1 MIPVEYY
8 TISFYSLLCVF
19 LFFMFAPLFKYY
31 NLQRTI
37 GFNLNFKVFII
48 LLLPILFIG
57 LRDAYGDRSYL
68 GDTLSYTRMYQN
80 LSMGNDLGFTKDPGF
95 YFFMKFCTNW
105 ISVKWFYILCASLY
119 VILPYLAFKKWF
131 GNNALVALVMFVVS
145 MSFWGY
151 GVNGLRNGLATSF
164 FIYALAGVGT
174 NKIKLIFFMV
184 LAYTFHQ
191 TLLLPIL
198 SYFFTL
204 KFTKTKLL
212 IKLWLVM
219 VVISFF
225 VGNYIEDFIG
235 NIASLV
241 DFGANRGQDM
251 FADEYDGSK
260 MNRGYRFDFIL
271 YSGLPILLGYV
282 YVIKK
287 GFNDLFYKRILHTYI
302 LTNIVW
308 VFLIYAAYSNRIAY
322 LSWFLM
328 PVVMIYPLLIN
339 NLFRKQNQL
348 IGYLVFGS
356 LFFTLILL
364 FL

>member
-1 MIPVEYY
+1 
-8 TISFYSLLCVF
+8 
-19 LFFMFAPLFKYY
+19 
-31 NLQRTI
+31 
-37 GFNLNFKVFII
+37 
-48 LLLPILFIG
+48 
-57 LRDAYGDRSYL
+57 
-68 GDTLSYTRMYQN
+68 
-80 LSMGNDLGFTKDPGF
+80 
-95 YFFMKFCTNW
+95 
-105 ISVKWFYILCASLY
+105 
-119 VILPYLAFKKWF
+119 
-131 GNNALVALVMFVVS
+131 
-145 MSFWGY
+145 
-151 GVNGLRNGLATSF
+151 
-164 FIYALAGVGT
+164 
-174 NKIKLIFFMV
+174 
-184 LAYTFHQ
+184 
-191 TLLLPIL
+191 
-198 SYFFTL
+198 
-204 KFTKTKLL
+204 
-212 IKLWLVM
+212 M

-225 VGNYIEDFIG
+225 AGNYIEDFVT

-251 FADEYDGSK
+251 FADEYDGNK

-328 PVVMIYPLLIN
+328 PVVMIYPLLKN
-339 NLFRKQNQL
+339 NLFRKQNKL

-364 FL
+364 FS

>member
-1 MIPVEYY
+1 MIPIEYY

-19 LFFMFAPLFKYY
+19 LFFMMMPLFKFSI
-31 NLQRTI
+31 NQRVI
-37 GFNLNFKVFII
+37 VSNYPFNTFLI
-48 LLLPILFIG
+48 LLLVILFIG
-57 LRDAYGDRSYL
+57 LRDPYGHWSYF

-80 LSMGNDLGFTKDPGF
+80 LSTGYDISSTKDPGF

-105 ISVKWFYILCASLY
+105 ISIEWFYLLCASLY

-131 GNNALVALVMFVVS
+131 GNKAFIALVMFVVS
-145 MSFWGY
+145 LSFWGY
-151 GVNGLRNGLATSF
+151 GINGLRNGLASSF
-164 FIYALAGVGT
+164 FIYALAGLGT
-174 NKIKLIFFMV
+174 NKIKLIFFMI

-191 TLLLPIL
+191 SLLLPIL
-198 SYFFTL
+198 TCFFTL
-204 KFTKTKLL
+204 KFNKTTLL

-225 VGNYIEDFIG
+225 VGNYVADFIE
-235 NIASLV
+235 IITSLV
-241 DFGANRGQDM
+241 NFGDNRGQDM
-251 FADEYDGSK
+251 FADYYDGSK
-260 MNRGYRFDFIL
+260 TNRGYRFDFIL

-308 VFLIYAAYSNRIAY
+308 VFLIYVAYSNRIAY

-328 PVVMIYPLLIN
+328 PIVMIYPLLKN
-339 NLFRKQNQL
+339 NLFKKQDRF
-348 IGYLVFGS
+348 IGYMVFGS